1 MRLAGQR
8 ARLGG
13 LIIGLLQRVDIQLY
27 HLHHGF
33 HHALGFFSILIV
45 DHLRQ
50 DVRHDLPRD
59 AKFVLQPATLHR
71 LAAVRDQ
78 GVPQTV
84 DFGLV
89 LTRDDQRNRVV
100 EAVVR
105 SAVERVILLSG
116 EREIDEEG
124 FACFGTR
131 RVDACAQNPIDARV
145 EENRRIK
152 LRGLFRLAI
161 EPEAW

>member
-1 MRLAGQR
+1 MV
-8 ARLGG
+8 
-13 LIIGLLQRVDIQLY
+13 GLLQHVDVKLH

-33 HHALGFFSILIV
+33 HHAPGFVAILIV
-45 DHLRQ
+45 EHLRQ
-50 DVRHDLPRD
+50 DVRHNLPRD
-59 AKFVLQPATLHR
+59 AKFVFQPATLHR

-84 DFGLV
+84 DFSLV
-89 LTRDDQRNRVV
+89 FTRDGQRNRVV

-131 RVDACAQNPIDARV
+131 RVDACVQNPIDACV
-145 EENRRIK
+145 VENRRIK
-152 LRGLFRLAI
+152 LRGLFGLAI